1 MSQVTPSQFRFQDL
15 PAQIADNILSQ
26 LSDTDL
32 AALHVANTSTFGLCY
47 EYLRHGREASRRQR
61 EKDFQERY
69 AGKVNDLPLIERH
82 GQSRAYLDLV
92 RRDHMRKYPRFYALS
107 IQIER
112 LTTPEI
118 SLLIQTYTN
127 VFTYLFSRTSSM
139 WCLRNGFWCYPAED
153 HLLLPYNLLK
163 SFYYKKIDYRLVFQF
178 FLNLQSKSPFWSGS
192 LEDLANIR
200 KLEEDLLDKTK
211 YSRFNFW
218 KLKIHSSESDIK
230 SKTNYN

>member
-1 MSQVTPSQFRFQDL
+1 MSQVIPNQFRFQHL
-15 PAQIADNILSQ
+15 PAQIADKILSQ

-32 AALHVANTSTFGLCY
+32 AALHVASRSTFCLCY

-61 EKDFQERY
+61 EKDFQQRY
-69 AGKVNDLPLIERH
+69 AGKVNHLAPIEKHR
-82 GQSRAYLDLV
+82 QSKAYLDLV

-127 VFTYLFSRTSSM
+127 VFTYLFSRNSSR
-139 WCLRNGFWCYPAED
+139 WCLQNGFWCYPAED
-153 HLLLPYNLLK
+153 HLLLPYHLLK

-192 LEDLANIR
+192 LEDLAYIR
-200 KLEEDLLDKTK
+200 KFEKDLLDGTND
-211 YSRFNFW
+211 SRFKSW

-230 SKTNYN
+230 STTNYN